1 MKADREVA
9 ISYTIS
15 RGAAGVGDRTG
26 RLPPRLRRPSPRY
39 GAHVAAQRILRDL
52 ADLEL
57 FPEEQQRSSSY
68 EPQGKKWSCG
78 A

>member
-1 MKADREVA
+1 VSVIAP
-9 ISYTIS
+9 
-15 RGAAGVGDRTG
+15 AAY
-26 RLPPRLRRPSPRY
+26 LRDFAGQATRY